1 MNPGKKLNSV
11 HERHIDVGQ
20 QYVNFLFFKH
30 LQRFLSIGGLQNILP
45 DIHPRKQHP
54 NALSLYHFVIYNQ
67 ICVHVVIPLSKQHY
81 ILFLLYHFSFKIV

>member
-20 QYVNFLFFKH
+20 QYVYLLFFKH
-30 LQRFLSIGGLQNILP
+30 LQCLLPIGGLQNILP

-81 ILFLLYHFSFKIV
+81 ILFL

>member
-1 MNPGKKLNSV
+1 MNPGKKLNSI

-20 QYVNFLFFKH
+20 KHVNFLFFKH

-54 NALSLYHFVIYNQ
+54 NSLSLYHFIIYNQ
-67 ICVHVVIPLSKQHY
+67 ICVHVVIS
-81 ILFLLYHFSFKIV
+81 SF